1 MQYRGAAMWFVLA
14 GGVALGLGL
23 HFTGMLDSFRFSSIR
38 GSRPQFLLANHF
50 FGMQNIRLS
59 SVETPAELAALL
71 AQVCRE
77 LPVQSLTLSVAGGKD
92 QAVCLWRWPAGTD
105 TSTPPPSAA
114 SGLADR
120 AQLADAQT
128 AAEWILDA
136 RREAPEIAVE
146 YRVLTND
153 FMRQALGKAD
163 EFCRRLGTDQ
173 VQAAMRDAPSASLLL
188 LRGGERP

>member
-1 MQYRGAAMWFVLA
+1 
-14 GGVALGLGL
+14 
-23 HFTGMLDSFRFSSIR
+23 MLDTFRFSSIR

-59 SVETPAELAALL
+59 LVESPAELAALL

-77 LPVQSLTLSVAGGKD
+77 LPVQSLTLSVASEKER
-92 QAVCLWRWPAGTD
+92 AVCLWRWPAVTD
-105 TSTPPPSAA
+105 GVEPPPPAA
-114 SGLADR
+114 GGLADR

-128 AAEWILDA
+128 AAEWVLDA
-136 RREAPEIAVE
+136 RQEAPEIAVE

-153 FMRQALGKAD
+153 FMRRALGKAD
-163 EFCRRLGTDQ
+163 EFCRRLGTEQ
-173 VQAAMRDAPSASLLL
+173 VQAAMRDAPPDALLL